1 VAASLATELITKL
14 TTRLVLVVSAALLMA
29 TTPVHAFKLGI
40 IAFQMSSETHA
51 RVANSAADA
60 AKALGWQVQV
70 LNSEGS
76 LPKHSEQIEAMIQA
90 KVDGL
95 IIAMG
100 KPVEADAQLAAAQKA
115 GIPVITTVA
124 GTSPYTLFD
133 IQVND
138 YQIGAQA
145 TLYLLS
151 KLNYTGSILTER
163 YENNVA
169 SRIRG
174 KVLDVVLSENPSIKV
189 LGSHSMAR
197 TASWQEDVRGG
208 MQALILRNQGKFQGV
223 WASFDGQA
231 YVIDDLLKA
240 QGMKKGDVVLV
251 SIDGGPESYRRI
263 KSPDS
268 LLTATVGIPFE
279 QIGRTAVAK
288 MNDIVVKK
296 VPKNQAVNGPYLWMD
311 AVLVDASN
319 VDQMLK

>member
-1 VAASLATELITKL
+1 MLRTFIVASVAILAAS
-14 TTRLVLVVSAALLMA
+14 SAS
-29 TTPVHAFKLGI
+29 AFKIGI
-40 IAFQMSSETHA
+40 IAFQMSAETHA
-51 RVANSAADA
+51 RCSNSAADA
-60 AKALGWQVQV
+60 AKKLGWQVQQ

-76 LPKHSEQIEAMIQA
+76 LPKHAEQIEAMIQA

-95 IIAMG
+95 ILCMG
-100 KPVEADAQLAAAQKA
+100 KPIEADAQFAEVKKA
-115 GIPVITTVA
+115 GIPLVTVVS
-124 GTSPYTLFD
+124 GTSPYSLFD

-138 YQIGAQA
+138 YVGGAQA
-145 TLYLLS
+145 TMYLLS
-151 KLNYTGSILTER
+151 KMSYKGEILTARFEQ
-163 YENNVA
+163 NVA

-174 KVLDVVLSENPSIKV
+174 KELDVILSENPSVKV

-197 TASWQEDVRGG
+197 TASWRDDVRNG

>member
-1 VAASLATELITKL
+1 MITKSVATFIVTIALIVAAS
-14 TTRLVLVVSAALLMA
+14 SA
-29 TTPVHAFKLGI
+29 HAFKLGI

-51 RVANSAADA
+51 RVANSAAEA
-60 AKALGWQVQV
+60 AKQLGWTVQI

-76 LPKHSEQIEAMIQA
+76 LPKHAEQIEAMIQA

-100 KPVEADAQLAAAQKA
+100 KPVEADAQLAAAKKA

-124 GTSPYTLFD
+124 GTSPHTLFD

-145 TLYLLS
+145 ALYLLS
-151 KLNYTGSILTER
+151 KIDYSGAILTER

-174 KVLDVVLSENPSIKV
+174 KVLDVILSENTAVKV

-197 TASWQEDVRGG
+197 TASWQEDVRSG
-208 MQALILRNQGKFQGV
+208 MQALILRNQGKFQGI

-231 YVIDDLLKA
+231 YVIDDLLA
-240 QGMKKGDVVLV
+240 RAGH
-251 SIDGGPESYRRI
+251 EERRRRAGQHRRRAR
-263 KSPDS
+263 KLSPDQGS
-268 LLTATVGIPFE
+268 GQPAHRDRRHPVRADR
-279 QIGRTAVAK
+279 QDRGREDERDRRQEDSRRTRWST
-288 MNDIVVKK
+288 DRIC
-296 VPKNQAVNGPYLWMD
+296 GWMRCLSM
-311 AVLVDASN
+311 ARTSTRC
-319 VDQMLK
+319 

>member
-1 VAASLATELITKL
+1 MFKRIFAVAVVALGLAVTASPAQ
-14 TTRLVLVVSAALLMA
+14 
-29 TTPVHAFKLGI
+29 AFKLAI

-51 RVANSAADA
+51 RVANAAA
-60 AKALGWQVQV
+60 EAGKALGWQVQV

-90 KVDGL
+90 KVDGM

-100 KPVEADAQLAAAQKA
+100 KPVEADAQLAAAKKA
-115 GIPVITTVA
+115 GIPVITAVA
-124 GTSPYTLFD
+124 GTSPHTLFD

-145 TLYLLS
+145 ALYLLS
-151 KLNYTGSILTER
+151 KLNYNGAILTER

-174 KVLDVVLSENPSIKV
+174 KVLDVVLSENSAVKV

-197 TASWQEDVRGG
+197 TASWQEDVRNG
-208 MQALILRNQGKFQGV
+208 MQAQILKNQGKFQGI

-240 QGMKKGDVVLV
+240 QGLKKGDVVLV

-268 LLTATVGIPFE
+268 LMTATVGIPFE
-279 QIGRTAVAK
+279 KIGRTAVEK

-296 VPKNQAVNGPYLWMD
+296 TPKNQVVDGPYLWMD
-311 AVLVDASN
+311 AVLVDGSN
-319 VDQMLK
+319 VDQMMK